1 MSAPD
6 TTVIQ
11 MNFKT
16 MHGGLFNIYATS
28 VAEAKELTQAFRE
41 ELVQE
46 IHDTEAVLM
55 AASAM
60 AATSAPTVGA
70 APPQQAA
77 PAAPSAGFPSCDAHG
92 QPMRLV
98 PAGISKKTGKPYKA
112 FYSCAQPQATSCG
125 QTKYMD

>member
-28 VAEAKELTQAFRE
+28 IAEAKELTQAFRE

-46 IHDTEAVLM
+46 IHDTEAVLS
-55 AASAM
+55 AASAL
-60 AATSAPTVGA
+60 AATSAPSGA
-70 APPQQAA
+70 APPQGAA
-77 PAAPSAGFPSCDAHG
+77 PAAPSAGVPTCDAHG
-92 QPMRLV
+92 QAMRLV

-125 QTKYMD
+125 QTKYVD